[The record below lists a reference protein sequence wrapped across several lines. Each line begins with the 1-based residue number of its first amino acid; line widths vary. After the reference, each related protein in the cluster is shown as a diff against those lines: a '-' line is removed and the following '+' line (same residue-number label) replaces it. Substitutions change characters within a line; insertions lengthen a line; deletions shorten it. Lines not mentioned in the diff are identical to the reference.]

1 MLMEILNYNYKKHTF
16 ERMPDYS
23 KKLSDLVVKAK
34 EIIWDYEECGIDNL
48 LDIKVMK
55 YIDGLYGDKTKNQ
68 NKKNTKGTEIAEI
81 VKLVFYQLPKPNE
94 NIFKNNLTY
103 SDDSKKSLKI
113 DYLCLISICNII
125 WYILKDIVDQKN
137 FPQLLN
143 EILEQNNYSKI
154 MDVKIWD
161 ASLMKYKN
169 DFNKVESIS
178 FNLSGSH
185 DANIELYYSILFY
198 YFYKVLF
205 PNVHHIYINLNETK
219 INNIYNADKNPYKI
233 RENDVI
239 SFCDKFKY
247 LFLSNFI
254 ITSLIGSNVNLQSL
268 RIVMYES
275 YIHEI
280 IHVFSNEFEKSRFRE
295 KISIKHSLIYFRKL
309 MLISQISRLSIT
321 INCLDRILFKEIINL
336 IVLNRNTEILELQL
350 FPDQK
355 PYNLRKLYLNY
366 LRGLEFDEI
375 DPEINEKYQ
384 IIMYPYVDSLDN
396 ISPLIEEEKI
406 PDLLFPIFKKNIN
419 NLRLA
424 LNDYIKAYKSFY
436 LDISPYEELCKY
448 DNYNIEIL
456 LFIYIILSALETS
469 SMINKLQIQ
478 CLNINYISVQQIKKT
493 INKLKKEKLKEE
505 NKNVELK
512 DIDLSKCEVLE
523 SIIFN
528 MTGISFFVD
537 FSKLPINSLKSLDIE
552 ISSLRDLKSIN
563 EGLKSQKDKFKKLTE
578 IRLNICINIFEDIF
592 DELLKIFE
600 NIPFSVKNIKITIE
614 NIIGKSELYK
624 ILKAYHR
631 NIRKEQKINCL
642 LDCNSKEL
650 EGFFDESKIKLLK
663 DSYNAENGFFI
674 NKCEL
679 KTLKHKNQATIIKE
693 ITFSLVDWPEKNIM
707 ESIINSFTKSVNEY
721 KDFQRYNKNI
731 FSRIFSF
738 IGNTHELVL
747 HLEQK

>member
-1 MLMEILNYNYKKHTF
+1 MRTLTQAFQIIKIIKLYSWENYFTNKITNERNEELKYFKKTNLINVFINCIFWLTGPIMSFVSICAYNFIYDKMNLSNILTGLFIFYLLGDPLFLLPEYLNGLVDSILSLKRIEIFLNKKEYNPKELVININPK
-16 ERMPDYS
+16 EDE
-23 KKLSDLVVKAK
+23 KLAI
-34 EIIWDYEECGIDNL
+34 E
-48 LDIKVMK
+48 
-55 YIDGLYGDKTKNQ
+55 IDGLDFGII
-68 NKKNTKGTEIAEI
+68 KKREEFEKEVDEIEDE
-81 VKLVFYQLPKPNE
+81 NE
-94 NIFKNNLTY
+94 ENE
-103 SDDSKKSLKI
+103 SDDSNKNNKI
-113 DYLCLISICNII
+113 
-125 WYILKDIVDQKN
+125 
-137 FPQLLN
+137 
-143 EILEQNNYSKI
+143 
-154 MDVKIWD
+154 
-161 ASLMKYKN
+161 
-169 DFNKVESIS
+169 
-178 FNLSGSH
+178 
-185 DANIELYYSILFY
+185 
-198 YFYKVLF
+198 
-205 PNVHHIYINLNETK
+205 
-219 INNIYNADKNPYKI
+219 
-233 RENDVI
+233 
-239 SFCDKFKY
+239 
-247 LFLSNFI
+247 
-254 ITSLIGSNVNLQSL
+254 
-268 RIVMYES
+268 
-275 YIHEI
+275 
-280 IHVFSNEFEKSRFRE
+280 
-295 KISIKHSLIYFRKL
+295 
-309 MLISQISRLSIT
+309 
-321 INCLDRILFKEIINL
+321 
-336 IVLNRNTEILELQL
+336 
-350 FPDQK
+350 
-355 PYNLRKLYLNY
+355 
-366 LRGLEFDEI
+366 
-375 DPEINEKYQ
+375 
-384 IIMYPYVDSLDN
+384 
-396 ISPLIEEEKI
+396 
-406 PDLLFPIFKKNIN
+406 KKNIVN
-419 NLRLA
+419 N
-424 LNDYIKAYKSFY
+424 
-436 LDISPYEELCKY
+436 EEK
-448 DNYNIEIL
+448 EI
-456 LFIYIILSALETS
+456 
-469 SMINKLQIQ
+469 
-478 CLNINYISVQQIKKT
+478 
-493 INKLKKEKLKEE
+493 
-505 NKNVELK
+505 ELK

-747 HLEQK
+747 HLDQK

>member
-48 LDIKVMK
+48 LDIKLMK

-336 IVLNRNTEILELQL
+336 IALNRNTEILELQL

-493 INKLKKEKLKEE
+493 INKLKKDKLKEE

-614 NIIGKSELYK
+614 NIIGKSELYR

>member
-34 EIIWDYEECGIDNL
+34 EIIWDYEEGGIDNL
-48 LDIKVMK
+48 LDIKLMK

-448 DNYNIEIL
+448 DNYNVEIL

-614 NIIGKSELYK
+614 NIIGKSELYR

>member
-23 KKLSDLVVKAK
+23 KKLSDFVVKAK
-34 EIIWDYEECGIDNL
+34 EIIWDYEECGIEDL
-48 LDIKVMK
+48 LDIKLMK
-55 YIDGLYGDKTKNQ
+55 YIDGLYGDKAKNQ
-68 NKKNTKGTEIAEI
+68 NKKNTKGAEIAEI
-81 VKLVFYQLPKPNE
+81 LKLVFYQIPKPNE

-125 WYILKDIVDQKN
+125 WYILKN
-137 FPQLLN
+137 
-143 EILEQNNYSKI
+143 ILEQKNIPQALSEILDQNNFSKI

-161 ASLMKYKN
+161 ASVMKYKD

-178 FNLSGSH
+178 FTLSGSH
-185 DANIELYYSILFY
+185 DSNIELYYSILFY

-233 RENDVI
+233 RENDII

-254 ITSLIGSNVNLQSL
+254 ITSLIGTNANLQSL

-280 IHVFSNEFEKSRFRE
+280 IHIFSNEFEKSRFKD

-309 MLISQISRLSIT
+309 MLVTQISRLSLT

-336 IVLNRNTEILELQL
+336 IVQHRNTEILELQL

-355 PYNLRKLYLNY
+355 SFNLRKLYLNY

-406 PDLLFPIFKKNIN
+406 PDLLFPLFKKNIN
-419 NLRLA
+419 NLRLV

-469 SMINKLQIQ
+469 SNINRLQIQ

-505 NKNVELK
+505 NISVELK
-512 DIDLSKCEVLE
+512 DIDLSKCEALE
-523 SIIFN
+523 SIAFN

-552 ISSLRDLKSIN
+552 ISSLRDMKSIN
-563 EGLKSQKDKFKKLTE
+563 EGLKIQKDKFKQLTE

-600 NIPFSVKNIKITIE
+600 NIPFSVENLKITIE

-631 NIRKEQKINCL
+631 NIRKEHKINFSL
-642 LDCNSKEL
+642 YCNSKEL
-650 EGFFDESKIKLLK
+650 EGFSDETKIKLLK
-663 DSYNAENGFFI
+663 DTYNAENGFFI

-679 KTLKHKNQATIIKE
+679 KALKPKNQAPILKKII
-693 ITFSLVDWPEKNIM
+693 FSLVDWPEKNIM

-747 HLEQK
+747 HLDQK

>member
-309 MLISQISRLSIT
+309 MLISQISRLSLT

-336 IVLNRNTEILELQL
+336 IALNRNTEILELQL

-448 DNYNIEIL
+448 DNYNVEIL

-614 NIIGKSELYK
+614 NIIGKSELYR

-693 ITFSLVDWPEKNIM
+693 ITFSLVDWPEKIIM
-707 ESIINSFTKSVNEY
+707 GSIINSFTKSVNEY

>member
-1 MLMEILNYNYKKHTF
+1 
-16 ERMPDYS
+16 MPDYS

-448 DNYNIEIL
+448 DNYNVEIL

-537 FSKLPINSLKSLDIE
+537 FSKLPISSLKSLEIE
-552 ISSLRDLKSIN
+552 ISSLKDLKSIN
-563 EGLKSQKDKFKKLTE
+563 EGLRNQKDKFKKLTE
-578 IRLNICINIFEDIF
+578 IRLNICINNFEDIF

-600 NIPFSVKNIKITIE
+600 NIPFSVEILKITIE

-631 NIRKEQKINCL
+631 NIRKEQKINCSL
-642 LDCNSKEL
+642 YCNSKEL
-650 EGFFDESKIKLLK
+650 EGFSDESKIKLLK
-663 DSYNAENGFFI
+663 DSFNAENGLFI

-679 KTLKHKNQATIIKE
+679 ISLKPKNQAPIVKRII
-693 ITFSLVDWPEKNIM
+693 FSLVDWPEKNIM
-707 ESIINSFTKSVNEY
+707 ESIINSFTKNANEY

-747 HLEQK
+747 HLDQK

>member
-1 MLMEILNYNYKKHTF
+1 MEILNYNYKKHTF

-48 LDIKVMK
+48 LDIKLMK

-309 MLISQISRLSIT
+309 MLISQISRLSLT

-336 IVLNRNTEILELQL
+336 IALNRNTEILELQL

-448 DNYNIEIL
+448 DNYNVEIL

-600 NIPFSVKNIKITIE
+600 NIPFSVKNIKISIE
-614 NIIGKSELYK
+614 NIIGKSELYR

-707 ESIINSFTKSVNEY
+707 GSIINSFTKSVNEY

>member
-309 MLISQISRLSIT
+309 MLISQISRLSLT

-336 IVLNRNTEILELQL
+336 IALNRNTEILELQL

-375 DPEINEKYQ
+375 DL
-384 IIMYPYVDSLDN
+384 DSLDN

-448 DNYNIEIL
+448 DNYNVEIL

-747 HLEQK
+747 HLDQK

>member
-48 LDIKVMK
+48 LDIKLMK

-336 IVLNRNTEILELQL
+336 IALNRNTEILELQL

-424 LNDYIKAYKSFY
+424 LNDYIKAYKTFY

-448 DNYNIEIL
+448 DNYNVEIL

-614 NIIGKSELYK
+614 NIIGKSELYR

-707 ESIINSFTKSVNEY
+707 GSIINSFTKSVNEY

-747 HLEQK
+747 HLDQK

>member
-34 EIIWDYEECGIDNL
+34 EIIWDYEEGGIDNL
-48 LDIKVMK
+48 LDIKLMK

-309 MLISQISRLSIT
+309 MLISQISRLSLT

-448 DNYNIEIL
+448 DNYNVEIL

-614 NIIGKSELYK
+614 NIIGKSELYR